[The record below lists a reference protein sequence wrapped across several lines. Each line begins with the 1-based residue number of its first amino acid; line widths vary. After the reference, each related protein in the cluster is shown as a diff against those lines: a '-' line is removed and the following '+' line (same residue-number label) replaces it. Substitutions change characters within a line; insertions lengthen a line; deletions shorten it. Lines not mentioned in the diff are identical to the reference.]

1 MNNKPQQSNTETHGL
16 VTAQLETTPAS
27 LEQTESLHTLLLE
40 IDGRLADMD
49 RRLSKIE
56 GRLDN
61 TTAGIERLEQGQ
73 SQSLAYE
80 QATHKTLTNLVAF
93 VNVRAGKIDRLLNK
107 VFW

>member
-1 MNNKPQQSNTETHGL
+1 MR
-16 VTAQLETTPAS
+16 
-27 LEQTESLHTLLLE
+27 
-40 IDGRLADMD
+40 IDEKLTDMD
-49 RRLSKIE
+49 SRLSKIE

-93 VNVRAGKIDRLLNK
+93 VNVRAGKIDRLLDK